1 MTRPRFIALRSA
13 ALAPPLGR
21 KTDFA
26 AVGDY
31 GVVSGP
37 AHAPWA
43 LEVKHFAAWGVVGKV
58 LLVVVSLL
66 MLASAGAIA
75 WTAVSD
81 FQVRGLV
88 TKGVTVVGQDLSGM
102 TETQARSAIETAVAT
117 PLHRPVTVTGDKR
130 TWTLDSEGIV
140 AVDVDAMLN
149 AAFAP
154 RRTATFVTRVTHQ
167 LADEPLP
174 ADVKP
179 ACSIDST
186 AVSGWVDRTAASIDR
201 KPRNATRKIVKYKF
215 KITPAVYGAHVDKVA
230 SAAGIEQIL
239 GADAALSSASR
250 VVTLPIGVKKPK
262 VLESTFK
269 TAIIVS
275 LSQCKIRLYRGA
287 KLVRTYRCAPGQPA
301 YPTPTGD
308 FWIESKLV
316 NAPWINPHAAW
327 SAGMPEVIGPGPS
340 NPMGVRKI
348 GINQPGVFMHG
359 IPAGEYGSIGTHASH
374 GCMRMMPGDVLDLFA
389 RVRIGDPVF
398 IRD

>member
-1 MTRPRFIALRSA
+1 MPRSRFIALRSA
-13 ALAPPLGR
+13 ALAPLLGR
-21 KTDFA
+21 KTTFA
-26 AVGDY
+26 AVGDL
-31 GVVSGP
+31 GVAGRPV
-37 AHAPWA
+37 HAPWA
-43 LEVKHFAAWGVVGKV
+43 FDVKHSGAWDIVGRTFLVAA
-58 LLVVVSLL
+58 SLL
-66 MLASAGAIA
+66 MLASAGAVA
-75 WTAVSD
+75 WAAVSD

-102 TETQARSAIETAVAT
+102 NQAQARAAIETAVAT
-117 PLHRPVTVTGDKR
+117 PLRRPVTITGDKR
-130 TWTLDSEGIV
+130 EWTLDAKEIV
-140 AVDVDAMLN
+140 SDDVDSMLG

-154 RRTATFVTRVTHQ
+154 RRTATFVTRVARQ

-179 ACSIDST
+179 AYSIDST

-201 KPRNATRKIVKYKF
+201 KPKNATRRIVKYKF
-215 KITPAVYGAHVDKVA
+215 KITPAVYGAHVDKVGSVA
-230 SAAGIEQIL
+230 RVQQVL

-262 VLESTFK
+262 VLESSFK

-287 KLVRTYRCAPGQPA
+287 KLIKTYLCAPGQPA

-316 NAPWINPHAAW
+316 NASWFNPHSGW

-348 GINQPGVFMHG
+348 GINRSGVYMHG
-359 IPAGEYGSIGTHASH
+359 VPASEYGSIGTHASH
-374 GCMRMMPGDVLDLFA
+374 GCMRMMPSAVLDLFG
-389 RVRIGDPVF
+389 RVKIGDPVF